1 MKQYIIFLIL
11 EIMMIS
17 TMVYCIKQLNEKK
30 INLKFWKLI
39 IIFALSNIVVIN
51 NLYSPNEIKII
62 ISLTVNIVINKIIFD
77 DSIKQTITWT
87 LIFSMIN
94 ILIELLFILIFSPF
108 PLDNVND
115 FNNTYFVK
123 ILICAL
129 VSISTMKIFKI
140 NKFTEIIKKIK
151 ITIFNRINILRSL
164 AFIAILLNLIDVF
177 LSKNLNDEHLIV
189 LSISS
194 LIFMIYCGY
203 EIINDKYNILIL
215 KQLNTNLNSSINA
228 YSETIDSCREFKHNL
243 KNDLFALKS
252 TLSKKEQEK
261 INEIIQKYNNNYNWI
276 SNLSEIPEG
285 LQGLIFIK
293 QKEAKEKNIDIV
305 CDIKNKIKIK
315 EQDYFIICEI
325 VGILLD
331 NSIEASV
338 NAKSKSIVINI
349 KEEKNKMIIQII
361 NKFKSILDLS
371 RITEKNYS
379 TKKKKSG
386 IGLNYINKIQKNNIN
401 VDYQV
406 INDLFYATVEY
417 SKKVKK

>member
-17 TMVYCIKQLNEKK
+17 TMVYCLNTIEKK
-30 INLKFWKLI
+30 VCLNLKRIIICFVLINLL
-39 IIFALSNIVVIN
+39 VIN
-51 NLYSPNEIKII
+51 NIYALNEIKLLISII
-62 ISLTVNIVINKIIFD
+62 
-77 DSIKQTITWT
+77 
-87 LIFSMIN
+87 IN
-94 ILIELLFILIFSPF
+94 ILI
-108 PLDNVND
+108 
-115 FNNTYFVK
+115 VK
-123 ILICAL
+123 
-129 VSISTMKIFKI
+129 TMFKI
-140 NKFTEIIKKIK
+140 NTKNSICYTGIYFVIEIIVELFLAVILSVFKYNNLNELNLLYFYKVLLCTFECAITITLFKIRTINELIKKVNYAFNNKIK
-151 ITIFNRINILRSL
+151 ILRIL
-164 AFIAILLNLIDVF
+164 AIIAILLNVIAVF
-177 LSKNLNDEHLIV
+177 LSNDLKDLNIIV

-194 LIFMIYCGY
+194 IIFIIVCGY
-203 EIINDKYNILIL
+203 EMINDKYNILIL

-293 QKEAKEKNIDIV
+293 KKEAKEKNIDIV

-361 NKFKSILDLS
+361 NKFKSVLDLS

-386 IGLNYINKIQKNNIN
+386 IGLNYINKIKKNNIN
-401 VDYQV
+401 VDYQI

>member
-1 MKQYIIFLIL
+1 MKYIMYTSL
-11 EIMMIS
+11 ELMMIS
-17 TMVYCIKQLNEKK
+17 TMIYCIGKMINKKISIKAIDIIFVTFLSFIMVLNNLLIINEIKLLASLVINIIIIKIVFKASTKECIVSTILYFVLEFIIELLLAMIFSLLIINNLKDVNNSYMIKIILSTIECIATICLFKNNKINELIKK
-30 INLKFWKLI
+30 INY
-39 IIFALSNIVVIN
+39 A
-51 NLYSPNEIKII
+51 
-62 ISLTVNIVINKIIFD
+62 
-77 DSIKQTITWT
+77 
-87 LIFSMIN
+87 
-94 ILIELLFILIFSPF
+94 
-108 PLDNVND
+108 
-115 FNNTYFVK
+115 FNN
-123 ILICAL
+123 
-129 VSISTMKIFKI
+129 
-140 NKFTEIIKKIK
+140 KIK
-151 ITIFNRINILRSL
+151 ILRIL
-164 AFIAILLNLIDVF
+164 AIIAILLNVIAVF
-177 LSKNLNDEHLIV
+177 LSNDLKDLNIIV

-194 LIFMIYCGY
+194 IIFIIVCGY
-203 EIINDKYNILIL
+203 EMINDKYNILIL

-293 QKEAKEKNIDIV
+293 KKEAKEKNIDIV

-349 KEEKNKMIIQII
+349 KEEENKMIIQII
-361 NKFKSILDLS
+361 NKFKSVLDLS

-386 IGLNYINKIQKNNIN
+386 IGLNYINKIKKNNIN
-401 VDYQV
+401 VDYQI

>member
-17 TMVYCIKQLNEKK
+17 TMVYCLNTIEKK
-30 INLKFWKLI
+30 VCLNLKRI
-39 IIFALSNIVVIN
+39 IICFVLMNLLVIN
-51 NLYSPNEIKII
+51 NIYALNEIKLLISII
-62 ISLTVNIVINKIIFD
+62 
-77 DSIKQTITWT
+77 
-87 LIFSMIN
+87 IN
-94 ILIELLFILIFSPF
+94 ILI
-108 PLDNVND
+108 
-115 FNNTYFVK
+115 VK
-123 ILICAL
+123 
-129 VSISTMKIFKI
+129 TMFKI
-140 NKFTEIIKKIK
+140 NTKNSICYTGIYFVIEIIVELFLAVILSVFKYNNLNELNLLYFYKVLLCTFECTITITLFKIRTINELIKKVNYAFNNKIK
-151 ITIFNRINILRSL
+151 VLRIL
-164 AFIAILLNLIDVF
+164 AIIAILLNIIAVF
-177 LSKNLNDEHLIV
+177 LYNDLKDLNIIV

-194 LIFMIYCGY
+194 IIFIIVCGY
-203 EIINDKYNILIL
+203 EMINDKYNILIL

-293 QKEAKEKNIDIV
+293 KKEAKEKNIDIV

-338 NAKSKSIVINI
+338 NAKSKSIVINL

-361 NKFKSILDLS
+361 NKFKSVLDLS

>member
-17 TMVYCIKQLNEKK
+17 TMVYCLNTIEKK
-30 INLKFWKLI
+30 VCLNLKRI
-39 IIFALSNIVVIN
+39 IICFVLMNLLVIN
-51 NLYSPNEIKII
+51 NIYALNEIKLLISII
-62 ISLTVNIVINKIIFD
+62 
-77 DSIKQTITWT
+77 
-87 LIFSMIN
+87 IN
-94 ILIELLFILIFSPF
+94 ILI
-108 PLDNVND
+108 
-115 FNNTYFVK
+115 VK
-123 ILICAL
+123 
-129 VSISTMKIFKI
+129 TMFKI
-140 NKFTEIIKKIK
+140 NTKSSICYTGIYFVIEIIVELFLAVILSVFKYNNLNELNLLYFYKVLLCTFECTITITLFKIRTINELIKKVNYAFNNKIK
-151 ITIFNRINILRSL
+151 VLRIL
-164 AFIAILLNLIDVF
+164 AIIAILLNIIAVF
-177 LSKNLNDEHLIV
+177 LSNDLKDLNIIV

-194 LIFMIYCGY
+194 IIFIIVCGY
-203 EIINDKYNILIL
+203 EMINDKYNILIL

-293 QKEAKEKNIDIV
+293 KKEAKEKNIDIV

-361 NKFKSILDLS
+361 NKFKSVLDLS

>member
-17 TMVYCIKQLNEKK
+17 TMVYCLNTIEKK
-30 INLKFWKLI
+30 VCLNLKRI
-39 IIFALSNIVVIN
+39 IICFVLMNLLVIN
-51 NLYSPNEIKII
+51 NIYALNEIKLLISII
-62 ISLTVNIVINKIIFD
+62 
-77 DSIKQTITWT
+77 
-87 LIFSMIN
+87 IN
-94 ILIELLFILIFSPF
+94 ILI
-108 PLDNVND
+108 
-115 FNNTYFVK
+115 VK
-123 ILICAL
+123 
-129 VSISTMKIFKI
+129 TMFKI
-140 NKFTEIIKKIK
+140 NTKNSICYTGIYFVIEIIVELFLAVILSVFKYNNLNELNLLYFYKVLLCTFECTITITLFKIRTINELIKKVNYAFNNKIK
-151 ITIFNRINILRSL
+151 VLRIL
-164 AFIAILLNLIDVF
+164 AIIAILLNIIAVF
-177 LSKNLNDEHLIV
+177 LSNDLKDLNIIV

-194 LIFMIYCGY
+194 IIFIIVCGY
-203 EIINDKYNILIL
+203 EMINDKYNILIL

-293 QKEAKEKNIDIV
+293 KKEAKEKNIDIV

-361 NKFKSILDLS
+361 NKFKSVLDLS

>member
-17 TMVYCIKQLNEKK
+17 TMVYCLNTIEKK
-30 INLKFWKLI
+30 VCLNLKRI
-39 IIFALSNIVVIN
+39 IICFVLMNLLVIN
-51 NLYSPNEIKII
+51 NIYALNEIKLLISII
-62 ISLTVNIVINKIIFD
+62 
-77 DSIKQTITWT
+77 
-87 LIFSMIN
+87 IN
-94 ILIELLFILIFSPF
+94 ILI
-108 PLDNVND
+108 
-115 FNNTYFVK
+115 VK
-123 ILICAL
+123 
-129 VSISTMKIFKI
+129 TMFKI
-140 NKFTEIIKKIK
+140 NTKNSICYTGIYFVIEIIVELFLAVILSVFKYNNLNELNLLYFYKVLLCTFECTITITLFKIRTINELIKKVNYAFNNKIK
-151 ITIFNRINILRSL
+151 VLRIL
-164 AFIAILLNLIDVF
+164 AIIAILLNIIAVF
-177 LSKNLNDEHLIV
+177 LYNDLKDLNIIV

-194 LIFMIYCGY
+194 IIFIIVCGY
-203 EIINDKYNILIL
+203 EMINDKYNILIL

-293 QKEAKEKNIDIV
+293 KKEAKEKNIDIV

-361 NKFKSILDLS
+361 NKFKSVLDLS